1 MVRFIHA
8 GQHLFCV
15 ILQRGIS
22 VVLFICHTG
31 TEEADRWLDL
41 SRTTD
46 KVELS
51 LGKETGLSAYL
62 KSALRLHISSI
73 VLKTY
78 NKIL

>member
-1 MVRFIHA
+1 M
-8 GQHLFCV
+8 L
-15 ILQRGIS
+15 LQRGIS

-31 TEEADRWLDL
+31 TEEAAGRWLDL
-41 SRTTD
+41 SLTTD